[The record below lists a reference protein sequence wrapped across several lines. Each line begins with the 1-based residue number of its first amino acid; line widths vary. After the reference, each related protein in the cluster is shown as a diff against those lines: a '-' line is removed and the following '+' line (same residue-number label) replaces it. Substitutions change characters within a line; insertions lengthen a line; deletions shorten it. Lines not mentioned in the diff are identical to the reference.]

1 MKVAIIGT
9 GFGQYAAAPVYRKL
23 GFDVEVVTPRDDAA
37 VERALASDVDL
48 VSVHSPPFMHFDH
61 VMRAIDHG
69 HAVLC
74 DKPFG
79 RSAEEARAM
88 RDHARERGVLHF
100 TNYELRSK
108 PSRSKIKQVADSG
121 AIGAP
126 RHLSWTFFSNGFRG
140 GTHGWI
146 NEREMGGGWIGA
158 YASHLIDFTRWLFE
172 SEVASCG
179 GIARIEDPTR
189 ADRDGLPRTA
199 TAEDAYSAWF
209 VMENGCTAAQDS
221 AYAAAV
227 PMPQRIALMGSS
239 GSIELVADR
248 KLIVRRAPETDG
260 LSAAVRIRRG
270 VLPGEGDVVFDF
282 PPPEGEAHEPALV
295 PWFGRVKQALQD
307 GVQIAPS
314 FDDGLAV
321 AEAMDQLR
329 ANAIHVGLP
338 DEIRP
343 S

>member
-1 MKVAIIGT
+1 
-9 GFGQYAAAPVYRKL
+9 
-23 GFDVEVVTPRDDAA
+23 
-37 VERALASDVDL
+37 
-48 VSVHSPPFMHFDH
+48 
-61 VMRAIDHG
+61 
-69 HAVLC
+69 
-74 DKPFG
+74 
-79 RSAEEARAM
+79 
-88 RDHARERGVLHF
+88 
-100 TNYELRSK
+100 
-108 PSRSKIKQVADSG
+108 
-121 AIGAP
+121 
-126 RHLSWTFFSNGFRG
+126 LSWTFFSNGFRG

-199 TAEDAYSAWF
+199 TAENAYSAW
-209 VMENGCTAAQDS
+209 
-221 AYAAAV
+221 
-227 PMPQRIALMGSS
+227 LMGSS
-239 GSIELVADR
+239 GSIELVADQ
-248 KLIVRRAPETDG
+248 KLIVRRANH
-260 LSAAVRIRRG
+260 
-270 VLPGEGDVVFDF
+270 PG
-282 PPPEGEAHEPALV
+282 
-295 PWFGRVKQALQD
+295 PWFGRVQQALHA